1 MVGKTQEITTER
13 FLMRIAVTGASGML
27 GTDLLQTLA
36 GEHELYGLDIRK
48 PDHQMSPSTGTLAGR
63 NIRYQ
68 ILDITKTKETYD
80 TITSINPEIV
90 IHAAAYTN
98 VDKAESDQEQAYR
111 INSLGTRNVAL
122 ACQRFDSA
130 LIYISTDYVFNGQK
144 KEPYV
149 EIDKPD
155 PLGTYAKSKY
165 WGELYTQWL
174 VNRFMI
180 IRSSWLF
187 GKHGKNFVAAI
198 QSQMKN
204 KHSLKVVNDQIGSP
218 TYTVDLAGA
227 IKQLLTINNQLSTG
241 LYGIWHITNSGSCSW
256 HDFAKEIVKQ
266 LGAKENVEP
275 VGTQQVNRPAVRPR
289 NSILDNSNWKLHNF
303 PLLPTW
309 QDALKRYLKQ

>member
-1 MVGKTQEITTER
+1 
-13 FLMRIAVTGASGML
+13 MRIVITGASGML
-27 GTDLLQTLA
+27 GTDLLQALA
-36 GEHELYGLDIRK
+36 GDHELTGLDNRK
-48 PDHQMSPSTGTLAGR
+48 PLIELPNTK
-63 NIRYQ
+63 YQ
-68 ILDITKTKETYD
+68 LLDITDTKATYEVV
-80 TITSINPEIV
+80 TRINPELV

-98 VDKAESDQEQAYR
+98 VDGAESDQEQAYR

-122 ACQRFDSA
+122 ACQRFDAA

-144 KEPYV
+144 KEPYL
-149 EIDKPD
+149 EIDRPD

-198 QSQMKN
+198 QSQLQN
-204 KHSLKVVNDQIGSP
+204 KHGLKVVNDQFGSP
-218 TYTVDLAGA
+218 TYTVDLAEA
-227 IKQLLTINNQLSTG
+227 IKQLLATNQQLSTG

-256 HDFAKEIVKQ
+256 YEFAREIVKQ
-266 LGAKENVEP
+266 SGAKDSVEP
-275 VGTQQVNRPAVRPR
+275 ISTQQANRLAPRPN
-289 NSILDNSNWKLHNF
+289 NSVLDNFNWKLHNF

>member
-1 MVGKTQEITTER
+1 
-13 FLMRIAVTGASGML
+13 MRIAITGASGML

-36 GEHELYGLDIRK
+36 GEHELFGLDIRK
-48 PDHQMSPSTGTLAGR
+48 PLIEIPNTK
-63 NIRYQ
+63 YQ
-68 ILDITKTKETYD
+68 LLDITDTKATYD
-80 TITSINPEIV
+80 VITRLNPELV

-98 VDKAESDQEQAYR
+98 VDGAENEPEQAYR

-144 KEPYV
+144 KEPYL
-149 EIDKPD
+149 EIDQPD

-174 VNRFMI
+174 INRFMI

-198 QSQMKN
+198 QSQVQN
-204 KHSLKVVNDQIGSP
+204 KHDLKVVNDQFGSP
-218 TYTVDLAGA
+218 TYTVDLANA
-227 IKQLLTINNQLSTG
+227 IKQLLTINNPCPPKFVGRELSTG

-256 HDFAKEIVKQ
+256 FDFAREIVKQ
-266 LGAKENVEP
+266 SGAKDNVEP
-275 VGTQQVNRPAVRPR
+275 VSTQQVNRLAPRPT
-289 NSILDNSNWKLHNF
+289 NSVLGNFNWKLHNF